1 MEIPNK
7 NCDSPP
13 GNQQL
18 LRHTAFRKALLVHDR
33 LDYANKK
40 SQYKHLGQKYHFEH
54 PYSSQR
60 VTPVVNDARSY
71 IENSREKFDLIV
83 YSLLDSHTNIS
94 NYSSVRIDNY
104 VYTLQALEAARRLL
118 RDDGLLVLKFQAH
131 TPWIAG
137 RLHGLLQAVFDQIPR
152 NFSADASRYSS
163 GGQFFIVGSRNRLQ
177 RALAAPELGAYV
189 ESHNGVEMESAR
201 LTTDDWPY
209 FYQHEPGLPLIIVIM
224 SVLPVLVTRLLIRQT
239 GAAGQAINW
248 HFFFLGAG
256 FLLLEAQIVS
266 RMAMLFGTTWLVNSI
281 VIAAILVLIVAANFL
296 VASWPAIPVRLAYV
310 GIGVCMFISYLLP
323 LEMLFFQTFW
333 IKA

>member
-1 MEIPNK
+1 MTACSSSNSRPIHLGSPVAFMDCSK
-7 NCDSPP
+7 QCLTKFLGISPRMLRGTAVVDSFLLWDP
-13 GNQQL
+13 GIVSNEL
-18 LRHTAFRKALLVHDR
+18 LRLPNSALMSNHTKAWR
-33 LDYANKK
+33 WK
-40 SQYKHLGQKYHFEH
+40 
-54 PYSSQR
+54 
-60 VTPVVNDARSY
+60 
-71 IENSREKFDLIV
+71 
-83 YSLLDSHTNIS
+83 
-94 NYSSVRIDNY
+94 
-104 VYTLQALEAARRLL
+104 
-118 RDDGLLVLKFQAH
+118 
-131 TPWIAG
+131 
-137 RLHGLLQAVFDQIPR
+137 
-152 NFSADASRYSS
+152 
-163 GGQFFIVGSRNRLQ
+163 
-177 RALAAPELGAYV
+177 
-189 ESHNGVEMESAR
+189 SAR

-333 IKA
+333 IKALVATLVLCSPVAFASIVFVRGFADCNFSGQALGSNLLGAL